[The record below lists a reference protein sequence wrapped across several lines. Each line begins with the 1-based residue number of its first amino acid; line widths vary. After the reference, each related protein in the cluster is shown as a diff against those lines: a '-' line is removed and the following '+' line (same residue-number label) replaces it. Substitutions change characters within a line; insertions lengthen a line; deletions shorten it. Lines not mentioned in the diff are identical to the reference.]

1 MTHAATHGTTP
12 AKGRRWP
19 HLRRVLTI
27 AFFVLVAVLL
37 VSQARTIEWGEVFD
51 VVRGYPAATLAL
63 AAVLAAASHLIYT
76 TYDLLGRAWT
86 RHGLPVRQVIA
97 ITFVSYAFNLNLG
110 SLVGGFAFRY
120 RLYSR
125 FGLGNDVTTRVL
137 GLSLVTN
144 WLGYLVLAGGV
155 FAWRIITPPPGWT
168 LGAAALQALGVALL
182 AAAAAYL
189 LMCGWARRR
198 DWTLRGHTLTLP
210 PLRLALLQLLVST
223 ANWLMIAAV
232 LFVLLQQK
240 VDYGSVLGTLLLA
253 AIAGVVTHVP
263 AGLGVLEAVFIALL
277 GSSRP
282 TGELLGA
289 LIAYRGLYY
298 LAPLVLATGIYLV
311 LEARARKP
319 ARERQLPVS

>member
-1 MTHAATHGTTP
+1 
-12 AKGRRWP
+12 
-19 HLRRVLTI
+19 
-27 AFFVLVAVLL
+27 
-37 VSQARTIEWGEVFD
+37 VFG
-51 VVRGYPAATLAL
+51 VIRGYPAATLAL
-63 AAVLAAASHLIYT
+63 AAALAAVSHLIYS

-86 RHGLPVRQVIA
+86 GHGLRWRQVMA

-155 FAWRIITPPPGWT
+155 FALEFVTPPAGWT
-168 LGAAALQALGVALL
+168 VSAAALQGLGVALL

-189 LMCGWARRR
+189 LMCGWSRRR
-198 DWTLRGHTLTLP
+198 DWTVRGHTLTLP

-223 ANWLMIAAV
+223 ANWLTIAAV

-240 VDYGSVLGTLLLA
+240 VAYGSVLGTLLLA

-298 LAPLVLATGIYLV
+298 LAPLLLATGLYLV
-311 LEARARKP
+311 LEARASKP